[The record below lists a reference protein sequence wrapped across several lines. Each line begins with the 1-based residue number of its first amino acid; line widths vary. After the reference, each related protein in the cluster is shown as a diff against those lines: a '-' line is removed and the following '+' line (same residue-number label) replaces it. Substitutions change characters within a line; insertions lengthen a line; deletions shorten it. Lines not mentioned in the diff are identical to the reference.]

1 MVLEVVLKSFTF
13 FSLAACATIFPVRIL
28 AKEAILKIQ
37 FYEYYFTSLLSL
49 P

>member
-13 FSLAACATIFPVRIL
+13 FSLAIFPVQIL

-37 FYEYYFTSLLSL
+37 FYEYSFTSLLSL